1 MSATRNTTARHAP
14 SNELLSRPLS
24 ARSVIAS
31 LLLRTTPPRMPGRRL
46 VQWCE
51 LFGVAEGTARVA
63 LSRMVERGEL
73 TARDGVYELA
83 GRVRD
88 RAPAQ
93 DFSVSPQ
100 LRRWRGDWRTAL
112 IAPGARSV
120 EDRAALR
127 HAMRGLRHAELRD
140 GVWTRPDNLP
150 DEASTPGAWSV
161 AHEQCSWWTSRPDD
175 EPVELAATLFAPHDW
190 AAHAHLLI
198 DALDAATDD
207 LERKD
212 AQVIADAFV
221 AGAAAI
227 AHLRADPLLPAELC
241 PRPWPG
247 SLLRKSYARYE
258 RSFSAVVRAWFQTH

>member
-1 MSATRNTTARHAP
+1 MA
-14 SNELLSRPLS
+14 RPLS

-31 LLLRTTPPRMPGRRL
+31 LLLRTTPPRMHGRRL

-51 LFGVAEGTARVA
+51 LFGIAEGTARVA

-93 DFSVSPQ
+93 DFSVAPH
-100 LRRWRGDWRTAL
+100 LRPWRGDWRTAL
-112 IAPGARSV
+112 IASGARSV
-120 EDRAALR
+120 DDRAALR
-127 HAMRGLRHAELRD
+127 HAMRGLRYAELRD

-150 DEASTPGAWSV
+150 DEASTPDAWSV
-161 AHEQCSWWTSRPDD
+161 AREQCSWWTSRPDD
-175 EPVELAATLFAPHDW
+175 EPVKLAAKLFSPHEW
-190 AAHAHLLI
+190 AAHARLLI
-198 DALDAATDD
+198 DALDAAIDD
-207 LERKD
+207 VESND
-212 AQVIADAFV
+212 DQAIADAFV

-227 AHLRADPLLPAELC
+227 AHLRADPLMPAELC

-247 SLLRKSYARYE
+247 SLLRKSYLRYE
-258 RSFSAVVRAWFQTH
+258 RSFSAAVRAWFHSH